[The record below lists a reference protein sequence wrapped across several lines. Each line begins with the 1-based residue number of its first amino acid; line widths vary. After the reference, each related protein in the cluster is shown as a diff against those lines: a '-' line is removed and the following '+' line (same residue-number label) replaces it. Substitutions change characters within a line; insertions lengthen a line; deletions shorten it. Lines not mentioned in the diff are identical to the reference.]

1 MTDAPRARRSWWLA
15 AATILNVLGVLAV
28 ASALVRFNSITLMLS
43 VGIAGAL
50 LAASWAIYAFNVI
63 ADLRRRRIL

>member
-1 MTDAPRARRSWWLA
+1 MSDGVHTAQNRWLA

-43 VGIAGAL
+43 VGVGGAL
-50 LAASWAIYAFNVI
+50 LAASWAIFAFNVI